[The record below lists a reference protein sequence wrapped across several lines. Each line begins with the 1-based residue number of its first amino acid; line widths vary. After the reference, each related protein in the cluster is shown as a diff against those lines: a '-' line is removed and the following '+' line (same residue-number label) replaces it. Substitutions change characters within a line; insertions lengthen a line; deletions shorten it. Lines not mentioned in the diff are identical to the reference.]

1 MLPII
6 FVLVAA
12 VLAGPAE
19 VVGRC
24 FGQLRPLTAYRW
36 DLIGSLIGIGAFT
49 ALCFLRA
56 PSVVWGV
63 IAFIALSGVDQ
74 HGRRL

>member
-1 MLPII
+1 MLPLI

-24 FGQLRPLTAYRW
+24 FAICARSPPTGW
-36 DLIGSLIGIGAFT
+36 DLIGSLIGIGSSP
-49 ALCFLRA
+49 LMSFLRA
-56 PSVVWGV
+56 PSVVWG
-63 IAFIALSGVDQ
+63 
-74 HGRRL
+74 